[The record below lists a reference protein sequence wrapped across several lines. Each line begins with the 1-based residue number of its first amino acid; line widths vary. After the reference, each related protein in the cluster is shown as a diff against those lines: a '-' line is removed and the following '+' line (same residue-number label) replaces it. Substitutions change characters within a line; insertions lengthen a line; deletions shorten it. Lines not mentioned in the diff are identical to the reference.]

1 MSLAGGQKKYPA
13 GLPWWGWRGGS
24 LHSPAGID
32 TVHPNSIRR
41 NTMQFTPSGTFPA
54 LTLPMFMERV
64 QAGFPSPAQGY
75 EQKGIDLNELMV
87 ANPPATY
94 FVRAQ
99 GDSMLDA
106 GIRDGDMLVVDFSRQ
121 SKHGDIVIAKL
132 DDSFTVK
139 RLYKRRS
146 VIRLCS
152 ENKEAGYEP
161 IVPQEGQILEIIGV
175 VRWIIHQCQ

>member
-1 MSLAGGQKKYPA
+1 MFQQPL
-13 GLPWWGWRGGS
+13 
-24 LHSPAGID
+24 SPAPTRYIPLYGD
-32 TVHPNSIRR
+32 P
-41 NTMQFTPSGTFPA
+41 
-54 LTLPMFMERV
+54 V

-75 EQKGIDLNELMV
+75 EQKGIDLNQLMV
-87 ANPPATY
+87 TNPPATY

-106 GIRDGDMLVVDFSRQ
+106 GIRDGDMLVVDFSKP
-121 SKHGDIVIAKL
+121 SKHGDIVIGKL

-139 RLYKRRS
+139 RLYKRRGT
-146 VIRLCS
+146 IRLCP
-152 ENKEAGYEP
+152 ENKTAAYEP

>member
-1 MSLAGGQKKYPA
+1 MFQQPL
-13 GLPWWGWRGGS
+13 
-24 LHSPAGID
+24 SPAP
-32 TVHPNSIRR
+32 TCY
-41 NTMQFTPSGTFPA
+41 TPLYGDP
-54 LTLPMFMERV
+54 V

-75 EQKGIDLNELMV
+75 EKKGIDLNELMV
-87 ANPPATY
+87 INPPATY

-106 GIRDGDMLVVDFSRQ
+106 GIREGDMLVVDFSKP

-139 RLYKRRS
+139 RLHKRRGS
-146 VIRLCS
+146 IRLCP
-152 ENKEAGYEP
+152 ENKAAAYEP
-161 IVPQEGQILEIIGV
+161 IVPQEGQTLEIIGV